1 MTCARCLPLG
11 HRTDFS
17 GRHLWSDAELSFRM
31 HTWMLL
37 FRAATPQ
44 PHRRQGDCRN
54 LLSATAEPGA
64 LSAPAPQR
72 GEVPPGR
79 SFTAAGLSV
88 LLPPSLG
95 PGPRTTRG
103 QSSQTCTL
111 LPNHAAPGLLPSAG
125 RGRDAL
131 GLDNSEGAL
140 LPTEPL
146 TDPRLD
152 SRPVRIDAT
161 RTAYSGYPLP
171 HQPSPEASTVCFV
184 PPRAQPVTRDSR
196 NRATRARHMKRV
208 RSPYMQP
215 LEEERPNFHIKCGNT
230 RTASRT
236 PETYTIFQLGLMDQD
251 AGTASS
257 IHREPGPCTKP
268 VQLYS
273 CKHFITKTS
282 NY

>member
-1 MTCARCLPLG
+1 VNLVGTVGRQTSTVPTGTCTAGFKPVPYVQVPETLLEYYSCTIGFLHVQMVL
-11 HRTDFS
+11 TDFEIS
-17 GRHLWSDAELSFRM
+17 ATISDYTGEKQEAASLPTDISSCVLITTQKRQSTLHSCLTHLPASVSLASLTDSHSM
-31 HTWMLL
+31 
-37 FRAATPQ
+37 P
-44 PHRRQGDCRN
+44 D
-54 LLSATAEPGA
+54 LLSATAGPGA

-88 LLPPSLG
+88 LLPPSSG

-111 LPNHAAPGLLPSAG
+111 LLNHAASGLLPSAG

-131 GLDNSEGAL
+131 GLDNSEDAL

-184 PPRAQPVTRDSR
+184 LPRAQPVTRDSR
-196 NRATRARHMKRV
+196 NRATRARHMKR
-208 RSPYMQP
+208 
-215 LEEERPNFHIKCGNT
+215 
-230 RTASRT
+230 
-236 PETYTIFQLGLMDQD
+236 
-251 AGTASS
+251 
-257 IHREPGPCTKP
+257 
-268 VQLYS
+268 
-273 CKHFITKTS
+273 
-282 NY
+282 

>member
-1 MTCARCLPLG
+1 VRYRPAAASQLLAFQYCFHLVQDRARA
-11 HRTDFS
+11 R
-17 GRHLWSDAELSFRM
+17 
-31 HTWMLL
+31 
-37 FRAATPQ
+37 
-44 PHRRQGDCRN
+44 
-54 LLSATAEPGA
+54 
-64 LSAPAPQR
+64 
-72 GEVPPGR
+72 
-79 SFTAAGLSV
+79 
-88 LLPPSLG
+88 
-95 PGPRTTRG
+95 
-103 QSSQTCTL
+103 
-111 LPNHAAPGLLPSAG
+111 
-125 RGRDAL
+125 
-131 GLDNSEGAL
+131 LDNSEGAL

-184 PPRAQPVTRDSR
+184 LPRAQPVTRDSR

-236 PETYTIFQLGLMDQD
+236 PDTYTIFQLGLMNQD

-257 IHREPGPCTKP
+257 IHREPGPCTVASSP
-268 VQLYS
+268 TDAGMTHRSMLQIHGRHHANPLVSGALT
-273 CKHFITKTS
+273 C
-282 NY
+282 